1 MSFVFLQSAFVVSV
15 VAAAEAAWLVDVFDF
30 VPAMLDIVWLLVR
43 SLYKRYI
50 EFIWGYIVV
59 PKIYM
64 NVSFSR
70 SRRPKIPLAARRS

>member
-50 EFIWGYIVV
+50 
-59 PKIYM
+59 
-64 NVSFSR
+64 
-70 SRRPKIPLAARRS
+70 